1 MAGQLKSGAF
11 FGRALAVT
19 AVVGLWAFSALARAS
34 SEAAPIFVDAGSCR
48 SAWMFRPVVDLSA
61 HVTGAGA
68 GVRYQWS
75 QTLGPGAVKFSE
87 PQALVST
94 ATFSAPGVYEL
105 KLTATDAT
113 GPHSDL
119 LTVEVYDQ
127 DQPFPFTFG
136 KPPFKQD
143 FGYTHEQLE
152 KYFTSDLAI
161 RYDLTG
167 LDRGHLRPPPPPG
180 VHPRIL
186 INADEK
192 PDLLRRLSDTQV
204 GRKEVAAIRQMLV
217 KNLTGPAA
225 THAAMYAA
233 LAQGDAASF
242 TALKDR
248 RYFTAEVTYEL
259 FRAWVEGDQP
269 AGSKAAAALA
279 SMCKVFDAEI
289 HKRNTKDFRDNN
301 SEIIGHQ
308 FLGYAYDFGYGFLTE
323 PQRDVVR
330 ATLAD
335 ATAGQWCIGMEA
347 LPAQHANTS
356 NWIVNNTLY
365 LLVDTLAIEG
375 EPGCDPYLVP
385 RLRAAL
391 ERFYTMGVGEDGALY
406 EGMGKG
412 QINAEALIALGKRG
426 KLLIAAGAKR
436 HVRDFY
442 LQCMETTGYGFTWDE
457 LLGSSNGES
466 KYADVPTLK
475 YGFPNDPVID
485 FVYRND
491 LGKNLSRGIGL
502 NMVNM
507 GFIYQTPDN
516 LVRALFATDFDTSK
530 TWEQAAAELNGEV
543 PTSEF
548 FNTRGLMVARTNW
561 NADGA
566 RLMFQP
572 RTQPGGHSIPDRN
585 TFMFSALGK
594 IWVPYF
600 ASHVPDDIIASSV
613 ILIDNVGPS
622 IIAARAAEYSD
633 TPDLTYAVGDAKNSY
648 SKTLA
653 SAGHGTLQDYTYN
666 QARLR
671 RGLEPWGDMPWGD
684 LDDWYLSN
692 YSPAYWKDHTPV
704 RRAFRT
710 AALVRGPRPY
720 ALVMDDIRKDG
731 NSHHYTWRMLL
742 GERLKTDIRGNDVV
756 LTAPDSDARLLVR
769 LISSSAPTTW
779 TLTDLTWTDP
789 FGRPVHHPALD
800 ATADCVSPD
809 FKVLLM
815 PYHEG
820 ASMPTTGF
828 ANGSLTVSSDDQS
841 DRFTFT
847 PDADGH
853 NKLSLVRGGA
863 AHQ

>member
-1 MAGQLKSGAF
+1 MADHFVSGTF
-11 FGRALAVT
+11 VGRALAVT
-19 AVVGLWAFSALARAS
+19 TLVGAWALSGFAAAAS
-34 SEAAPIFVDAGSCR
+34 DAGPIFVDAGSCR
-48 SAWMFRPVVDLSA
+48 SAWMFRPVVELSP

-75 QTLGPGAVKFSE
+75 QTLGPGRVTFSQ
-87 PQALVST
+87 PQSLVSA
-94 ATFSAPGVYEL
+94 ATFSTAGVYEL

-127 DQPFPFTFG
+127 NQPFPFCFG
-136 KPPFKQD
+136 KPTFKQD

-161 RYDLTG
+161 QYDLTG
-167 LDRGHLRPPPPPG
+167 LDLGHLRPPPPPG
-180 VHPRIL
+180 IHPRVL

-192 PDLLRRLSDTQV
+192 PDLLRRLNETQV
-204 GRKEVAAIRQMLV
+204 GRKEMTVIRQMLL
-217 KNLTGPAA
+217 KNLTGPTAMHA
-225 THAAMYAA
+225 TIYSA
-233 LAQGDAASF
+233 LAQGDSASF
-242 TALKDR
+242 FGMKDR

-259 FRAWVEGDQP
+259 FRAWVEDDQP

-279 SMCKVFDAEI
+279 SMCKVFDADI

-323 PQRDVVR
+323 PQRDIVR

-335 ATAGQWCIGMEA
+335 ATAGQWCIGMDA
-347 LPAQHANTS
+347 LPAMHANTS
-356 NWIVNNTLY
+356 NWVVNNTLY
-365 LLVDTLAIEG
+365 LLIDTLAIEG
-375 EPGCDPYLVP
+375 ERGCDPSVVP

-426 KLLIAAGAKR
+426 KLLIAASAKR

-475 YGFPNDPVID
+475 YAFPNDPVID

-491 LGKNLSRGIGL
+491 LGKDLSRHVGL

-516 LVRALFATDFDTSK
+516 LVRALFAEDFDESK
-530 TWEQAAAELNGEV
+530 TWEQAAAALNGTV
-543 PTSEF
+543 PKSEF
-548 FNTRGLMVARTNW
+548 FNSRGLMVARTDW
-561 NADGA
+561 NADGT

-572 RTQPGGHSIPDRN
+572 RTQPGGHSVPDRN

-594 IWVPYF
+594 IWVPYY
-600 ASHVPDDIIASSV
+600 ASHVPDDIVASSV
-613 ILIDNVGPS
+613 ILVDGVGPS
-622 IIAARAAEYSD
+622 IIAARAAEYFDS
-633 TPDLTYAVGDAKNSY
+633 PNLTYAVGDARNSY
-648 SKTLA
+648 SKIPA
-653 SAGHGTLQDYTYN
+653 AAGHGTLQDYTYN
-666 QARLR
+666 QARLQ
-671 RGLEPWGDMPWGD
+671 RGPEPWGDMAWGD
-684 LDDWYLSN
+684 LADWYLSN
-692 YSPAYWKDHTPV
+692 HTPAFWKDHTPV
-704 RRAFRT
+704 LRAFRT
-710 AALVRGPRPY
+710 AALIRGPRPY
-720 ALVMDDIRKDG
+720 ALVMDDIQKDG
-731 NSHHYTWRMLL
+731 DTHHYTWRMLL
-742 GERLKTDIRGNDVV
+742 GEKLKVDIRGTDVI
-756 LTAPDSDARLLVR
+756 LSSTDSDARLLVR
-769 LISSSAPTTW
+769 LVSSSSPTAW
-779 TLTDLTWTDP
+779 TVTDLHWTDP
-789 FGRPVHHPALD
+789 FGRPAHHPALD
-800 ATADCVSPD
+800 ASADCVSPA
-809 FKVLLM
+809 FTVLLM
-815 PYHEG
+815 PCGQGE
-820 ASMPTTGF
+820 SMPKTRF
-828 ANGSLTVSSDDQS
+828 ADGTLTLSTDDQT

-847 PDADGH
+847 PEADGH
-853 NKLSLVRGGA
+853 NKLSLTRGA
-863 AHQ
+863 AARP